1 MSIQVPAATYR
12 VQFNA
17 DFRFE
22 HALALVPQ
30 LRRLGITHLYASPVF
45 AARAGSQHGYDVTNP
60 NRINP
65 ELGTPEEFD
74 RLSSALRDHGMG
86 LILDIV
92 PNHQAASPENSWW
105 MDVLENGAASQYA
118 GYFGVHWSAANDNV
132 EEKIFLP
139 ILGSVYGAVLDAREL
154 KLSFEDGRFWL
165 NYWETKLPVG
175 PVTYAPILGT
185 FSEELAELP
194 DVRLLLDSL
203 ERLPSR
209 DATEWEA
216 LQRRESEK
224 ESIKARIA
232 QLADTV
238 PEFRAHIDHRIEEIN
253 GNVDALHEIIE
264 GQAYR
269 LAYWMVARD
278 RINYRRFFDV
288 SDLIG
293 IRVEKPEVFDATHRL
308 IFELLQDGKITGLR
322 IDHIDGLN
330 DPLGYL
336 ERLPRD
342 VYTVAEKILVGT
354 EQLPDNWPIQG
365 TSGYDFLGYANS
377 LYVSEDGWNRLDWLY
392 REVIG
397 FTNSREDIEY
407 DRKRL
412 ALRQLFPGELA
423 DLGASL
429 ASLAEDDRYARDLS
443 PRDITRALRELT
455 ANLDVYRTYTRDYSV
470 SSVDAQHILHAK
482 EEAAKRSE
490 GMIDPQCFE
499 FVCRVLTLQFRPGMS
514 DADKDE
520 WVRFVRRWQ
529 QLSGPVMAK
538 GVEDSTFYVYNRLV
552 SLNEV
557 GGISRPVG
565 VSEMHD
571 FLAGRARRWPSA
583 MNATSTHDTKRSE
596 DVRSRIHVLSEL
608 SEEWI
613 RAVTRWRRMMRDR
626 KGPVD
631 DNEEYFIYQNLIG
644 AWPLKDEEVPAF
656 RERFRNYLTKA
667 AREARANSNWIRP
680 NEEHEQALHAFAD
693 LLFDDEKFQA
703 SFRALLE
710 RVAFYGAMN
719 SLSQTLLKIA
729 SPGVPDFYRG
739 TITWD
744 FSLVDPDNRRPVDFA
759 PLTDFALPAKQLLE
773 DWRDGR
779 VKTYLTERA
788 LGFRNSHAE
797 LFERGEYI
805 PVEVRGKRA
814 DHVFAFFRRLGDAW
828 VLVAVPRL
836 TAQLSGSQRFPVGQR
851 AWLDTELVVHPAA
864 HNYWKN
870 KLTDERLSA
879 AGGVISAA
887 KLFSHFPVA
896 LLSCV
901 R

>member
-1 MSIQVPAATYR
+1 MRIPAATYR

-17 DFRFE
+17 EFRFE
-22 HALALVPQ
+22 HALALVSQ
-30 LRRLGITHLYASPVF
+30 LRRLGISHLYASPVF
-45 AARAGSQHGYDVTNP
+45 AARAGSQHGYDVIDP
-60 NRINP
+60 NRLNP
-65 ELGTPEEFD
+65 ELGTPEDFD
-74 RLSSALRDHGMG
+74 RLSAALRENGMG

-92 PNHQAASPENSWW
+92 PNHQAASSGNTWW
-105 MDVLENGAASQYA
+105 MDVLENGSASRYA
-118 GYFGVHWSAANDNV
+118 GYFGVNWSVTRESV

-139 ILGSVYGAVLDAREL
+139 ILGSAYGAILDAGEL
-154 KLSFEDGRFWL
+154 KLSFEEGRFWIR
-165 NYWETKLPVG
+165 YWETRLPAA
-175 PVTYAPILGT
+175 PMTYAMILGT
-185 FSEELAELP
+185 LPDELASVP
-194 DVRLLLDSL
+194 DVRLLLDSV

-209 DATEWEA
+209 EVTEWEA
-216 LQRRESEK
+216 IERRRTEK
-224 ESIKARIA
+224 ESVKNRIA
-232 QLADTV
+232 QLAESL
-238 PEFRAHIDHRIEEIN
+238 PEFRAHVERRIEEIN
-253 GNVDALHEIIE
+253 ADVDSLHAILE

-293 IRVEKPEVFDATHRL
+293 IRVEKPEVLEATHEL
-308 IFELLQDGKITGLR
+308 IFELLRDGKIDGLR

-342 VYTVAEKILVGT
+342 VYTVVEKILVGT

-377 LYVSEDGWNRLDWLY
+377 LYVSDEGWKRLDWLY

-397 FTNSREDIEY
+397 FTESREDVEY

-423 DLGASL
+423 DLGSGL
-429 ASLAEDDRYARDLS
+429 ALLAEDDRYARDLS
-443 PRDITRALRELT
+443 PRDITRALREIT
-455 ANLDVYRTYTRDYSV
+455 ANLEVYRTYTRDISV
-470 SSVDAQHILHAK
+470 SEVDREHITHASN
-482 EEAAKRSE
+482 EAMQRVGGA
-490 GMIDPQCFE
+490 IDPQCFE
-499 FVCRVLTLQFRPGMS
+499 FVGRVLTLRFRPGMT

-557 GGISRPVG
+557 GGIPRPVG
-565 VSEMHD
+565 TREMHE
-571 FLAGRARRWPSA
+571 FLADRARRWPAA
-583 MNATSTHDTKRSE
+583 MNSSSTHDTKRSE

-626 KGPVD
+626 KGSVD

-644 AWPLKDEEVPAF
+644 AWPLKNDEVPAF

-667 AREARANSNWIRP
+667 AREARVHTTWIRQ
-680 NEEHEQALHAFAD
+680 NEEHERALHAFAD

-703 SFRALLE
+703 SFRPLLD

-719 SLSQTLLKIA
+719 SLSQTLLKIGA
-729 SPGVPDFYRG
+729 PGVPDFYRG

-759 PLTDFALPAKQLLE
+759 PLTDFGTSAKQLLE
-773 DWRDGR
+773 EWPDGR
-779 VKTYLTERA
+779 VKTYVTERA
-788 LGFRNSHAE
+788 LAFRGSHAE

-814 DHVFAFFRRLGDAW
+814 DHVFAFFRRLEDSW

-836 TAQLSGSQRFPVGQR
+836 MAQLSGSQRFPVGQR
-851 AWLDTELVVHPAA
+851 AWLDTELVVYPAA
-864 HNYWKN
+864 HSKWKN
-870 KLTDERLSA
+870 KLTDERLNA
-879 AGGVISAA
+879 VGGVIPAA
-887 KLFSHFPVA
+887 KLFGHFPVA
-896 LLSCV
+896 LLTPV